1 MYYTESGVW
10 GQQGWEIY
18 CPQLL
23 GPGSYDVKVVEPGDT
38 PKMRK
43 IPMPCADGD
52 TYMAWYSPS
61 GQDDWKSVASENP
74 INEISVN
81 AADGVQFCVR
91 YLAADSRAKV
101 AEITSSIIPEEL
113 FLVITAPIF
122 AGDACAASRG
132 KAAGHITFEIP
143 RF

>member
-1 MYYTESGVW
+1 M
-10 GQQGWEIY
+10 
-18 CPQLL
+18 
-23 GPGSYDVKVVEPGDT
+23 
-38 PKMRK
+38 
-43 IPMPCADGD
+43 
-52 TYMAWYSPS
+52 
-61 GQDDWKSVASENP
+61 ASENP
-74 INEISVN
+74 INEISVDAVN
-81 AADGVQFCVR
+81 GTQFCVR